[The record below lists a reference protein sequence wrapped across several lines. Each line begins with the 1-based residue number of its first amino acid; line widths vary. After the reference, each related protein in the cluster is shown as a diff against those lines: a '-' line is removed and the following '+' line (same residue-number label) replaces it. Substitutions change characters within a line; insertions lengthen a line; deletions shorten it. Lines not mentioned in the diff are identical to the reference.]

1 MERGRDGDK
10 KQDRDRS
17 REREMEKEKRDREK
31 KRPTKR
37 ERDIGSINRVVNKV
51 LVYSIS
57 VTLPARPELFGR
69 ISDH

>member
-1 MERGRDGDK
+1 METRNRIETEAERGRWRK
-10 KQDRDRS
+10 K
-17 REREMEKEKRDREK
+17 RETEK
-31 KRPTKR
+31 KRDQPR